1 MLNSKR
7 KGTAGEHELERLL
20 QGYGIR
26 AYRNDQI
33 FKGGKGNP
41 DVSAEIAGIP
51 VHFEVKRVERLNI
64 SEAMAQ
70 AVHDAL
76 PGHLPAVA
84 HRRNREKWLLTL
96 PLVPF
101 LNTLQEKGAY
111 EPDPFIRD
119 LIMEQEEQK

>member
-1 MLNSKR
+1 MNSKR
-7 KGTAGEHELERLL
+7 KGTGGEHELLNIL

-33 FKGGKGNP
+33 FKSGKGNP
-41 DVSAEIAGIP
+41 DIEAEIAGTP
-51 VHFEVKRVERLNI
+51 VHLEVKRVEKLNV
-64 SEAMAQ
+64 SAAVAQ
-70 AVHDAL
+70 AERDAAED
-76 PGHLPAVA
+76 HFPAVA

-101 LNTLQEKGAY
+101 LDLLKEKGAF
-111 EPDPFIRD
+111 EPDPFLQD